1 MLCTV
6 KQKRRFIGL
15 AYPENIFEATEKP
28 IFLFDNTVGSRV
40 IWKTVKMEV
49 VVIIAVYSDLC
60 STTEKALEVM
70 GW

>member
-1 MLCTV
+1 
-6 KQKRRFIGL
+6 
-15 AYPENIFEATEKP
+15 
-28 IFLFDNTVGSRV
+28 LFDNTVGSRV